1 MSITSDG
8 SYFEDFTVGDTLV
21 HQRGRTI
28 TENDNH
34 MFTSLVMNTA
44 ELHFNQYLV
53 DREPETYFNG
63 RRVVYGGVVLA
74 FVVGLASEDTSEN
87 AIAEVEMDN
96 GRHTNPVF
104 HGDTIYAESTV
115 LEKQDSNRPDAGIV
129 KFKLIGKRPDGQ
141 VVVEIERSVLIKR
154 KSYFLKNS

>member
-1 MSITSDG
+1 MSITGDD

-28 TENDNH
+28 TETDNH

-44 ELHFNQYLV
+44 ELHFNQDLV
-53 DREPETYFNG
+53 DKDPKNYFDG
-63 RRVVYGGVVLA
+63 RRVVYGGVVLS

-87 AIAEVEMDN
+87 AIAELEMDN

-104 HGDTIYAESTV
+104 HGDTVYAESTV
-115 LEKQDSNRPDAGIV
+115 LEKRDSDRADAGIV
-129 KFKLIGKRPDGQ
+129 KFRLIGKKPDGT
-141 VVVEIERSVLIKR
+141 VVVEIDRTVLVKR
-154 KSYFLKNS
+154 KSHYLKKA

>member
-1 MSITSDG
+1 MGITGDSN
-8 SYFEDFTVGDTLV
+8 YFEDFNVGDTLV

-28 TENDNH
+28 TEADNH

-44 ELHFNQYLV
+44 ELHFNQNLV
-53 DREPETYFNG
+53 DKEPETYYNA

-74 FVVGLASEDTSEN
+74 FAVGLASQDTSEN
-87 AIAEVEMDN
+87 AIAELEMDN

-115 LEKQDSNRPDAGIV
+115 MEKRDADRPDAGVV
-129 KFKLIGKRPDGQ
+129 KFKLQGKKPDGT
-141 VVVEIERSVLIKR
+141 VVVEIERTVLIKR
-154 KSYFLKNS
+154 KSHYLKA